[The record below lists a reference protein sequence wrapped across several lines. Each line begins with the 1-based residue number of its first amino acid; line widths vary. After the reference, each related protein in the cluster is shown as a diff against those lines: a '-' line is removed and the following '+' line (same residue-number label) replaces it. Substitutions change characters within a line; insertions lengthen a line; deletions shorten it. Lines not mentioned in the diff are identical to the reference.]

1 MYQNY
6 IFDLYGT
13 LFDIRTDEGMEQLW
27 DKMALFYT
35 FNGAAYESEK
45 LEEKY
50 CEYVDDE
57 KKAVKAKHPKFT
69 KIDIE
74 IKNVFKKLYTDCGV
88 KPSRELMEVTARLF
102 RCLSTTMNVKPY
114 DGVFELFELLH
125 KKGKKI
131 YLLSNAQHSFTEPE
145 LRSAGIYDKFDGV
158 LISSDELCCK
168 PDSAFYQKLFN
179 KFDLKKEESIM
190 IGNDATSDI
199 KGANDFG
206 IDSLYIH
213 TEISPQPMPENPG
226 STYVIEDGDF
236 RKIAELI
243 VK

>member
-13 LFDIRTDEGMEQLW
+13 LFDIRTDEDKKSLW
-27 DKMALFYT
+27 KQMAAFYT
-35 FNGAAYESEK
+35 FNGALYK
-45 LEEKY
+45 PKHFKKKY
-50 CEYVDDE
+50 CEYAQAE
-57 KKAVKAKHPKFT
+57 KETVIQEHPEYT

-88 KPSRELMEVTARLF
+88 TPSKELVEVTARLF
-102 RCLSTTMNVKPY
+102 RCLSTTMQVKPY
-114 DGVFELFELLH
+114 KGVFELFDELH

-131 YLLSNAQHSFTEPE
+131 FLLSNAQRSFTEPE

-168 PDSAFYQKLFN
+168 PDTAFYQKLFD
-179 KFDLKKEESIM
+179 KYGLKKEESIM

-199 KGANDFG
+199 KGATDFG

-213 TEISPQPMPENPG
+213 TEISPQPMPKHPG
-226 STYVIEDGDF
+226 STYVIKDGDF
-236 RKIAELI
+236 RKISKLI
-243 VK
+243 VR

>member
-13 LFDIRTDEGMEQLW
+13 LFDIRTDEGMESLW
-27 DKMALFYT
+27 ENMASFYT
-35 FNGAAYESEK
+35 FNGAAYAPEQ

-50 CEYVDDE
+50 CEYVAAE
-57 KKAVKAKHPKFT
+57 KEAVKAKHPKFT

-74 IKNVFKKLYTDCGV
+74 IKNVFKKLYTDCDV
-88 KPSRELMEVTARLF
+88 KPSRELVEITARLF
-102 RCLSTTMNVKPY
+102 RCLSTTMQVKPY
-114 DGVFELFELLH
+114 DGVFDLFELLH
-125 KKGKKI
+125 SKGKKI
-131 YLLSNAQHSFTEPE
+131 FLLSNAQRSFTEPE
-145 LRSAGIYDKFDGV
+145 LRAAGIYDKFDGV
-158 LISSDELCCK
+158 LISSDALCCK
-168 PDSAFYQKLFN
+168 PDVAFYKKLFT

-213 TEISPQPMPENPG
+213 TEISPQPMPENVD
-226 STYVIEDGDF
+226 STYVVEDGNF
-236 RKIAELI
+236 RKIAQLI